1 MTPNATRLAAAV
13 ASLVECL
20 CKALAEEGA
29 GPTCFCGV
37 VPGDQVAWDYCGE
50 CSGGNCGMG
59 YVKVNSVFA
68 TSTFP
73 GGREFSKC
81 NAYLAVELTVG
92 ALRCAPMPDEDGALP
107 SEEEMQES
115 WLATVA
121 DMGAIH
127 RAIACCGFSDYF
139 LGNYEPQGPQGGCVG
154 GEWTVTVLLDG

>member
-1 MTPNATRLAAAV
+1 MTPNSTRLAKAV
-13 ASLVECL
+13 ADLVECL

-50 CSGGNCGMG
+50 CAGGNCGMG

-68 TSTFP
+68 TTSFP
-73 GGREFSKC
+73 GPREYTKC
-81 NAYLAVELTVG
+81 NAYLAAEIGVG
-92 ALRCAPMPDEDGALP
+92 ALRCSPIPTEDGELP
-107 SEEEMQES
+107 TEADMQEAF
-115 WLATVA
+115 LAQIA

-127 RAIACCGFSDYF
+127 RAIQCCGFADYF
-139 LGNYEPQGPQGGCVG
+139 LGTYDPQGPNGGCVG